1 MSQRSLIWPLGVM
14 MVALIIIVSA
24 LTSPTAPSAA
34 PARQGECEP
43 GNSAYPACF
52 EETQVAKSRAETGD
66 VCDPGSSAYPVCAT
80 ETAEAEDRSIE
91 ETSAARQTD
100 VAAQNDD
107 NDDDDTTSDNNS
119 STTNN
124 NTQDTATPTA
134 TRTAT
139 RTPTSTFEVDEDET
153 EAEPTNTPGSTRQQA
168 TATPTS
174 TPILD
179 TDVLI
184 CVPGVPVPVEGQGPR
199 NAALLLYFDG
209 RAVGGT
215 TSDSR
220 GTYALQLIVGEE
232 RPGDYPL
239 EVQVR
244 GTRELVE
251 EFTCRVPGGG
261 TPTPTATEIN

>member
-1 MSQRSLIWPLGVM
+1 M

-24 LTSPTAPSAA
+24 LTGPTAPSAA
-34 PARQGECEP
+34 PARQDSPCN
-43 GNSAYPACF
+43 GNYPDVYPA
-52 EETQVAKSRAETGD
+52 
-66 VCDPGSSAYPVCAT
+66 CAT

-107 NDDDDTTSDNNS
+107 DDDATSDNNNS

-139 RTPTSTFEVDEDET
+139 RTPTSTFEVDEDEDET
-153 EAEPTNTPGSTRQQA
+153 EAEPTNTPRSTRQEA
-168 TATPTS
+168 TVPPTS
-174 TPILD
+174 TPIPD
-179 TDVLI
+179 SDVLI
-184 CVPGVPVPVEGQGPR
+184 CVPGVPVPVEGQGPP
-199 NAALLLYFDG
+199 NAALLLYFGD

-215 TSDSR
+215 TSDAR
-220 GTYALQLIVGEE
+220 GAYALQLIVGEE

-251 EFTCRVPGGG
+251 EFVCRVPGGG
-261 TPTPTATEIN
+261 TPTPTATEVN

>member
-34 PARQGECEP
+34 PAQQSECEP

-66 VCDPGSSAYPVCAT
+66 VCSPGSSAYPVCET
-80 ETAEAEDRSIE
+80 ETAEAEDRSID

-100 VAAQNDD
+100 VAGQNDD
-107 NDDDDTTSDNNS
+107 NNDNNS

-124 NTQDTATPTA
+124 NTDDTATPTA

-139 RTPTSTFEVDEDET
+139 RTPTSTFEVDEDEDGT
-153 EAEPTNTPGSTRQQA
+153 EAEPTNTPGSTRQEA

-174 TPILD
+174 TPIPD
-179 TDVLI
+179 SDVLI
-184 CVPGVPVPVEGQGPR
+184 CIPGVPVPVEGQGPS

>member
-34 PARQGECEP
+34 PARQDSPC
-43 GNSAYPACF
+43 NSNYPDAYPA
-52 EETQVAKSRAETGD
+52 
-66 VCDPGSSAYPVCAT
+66 CAT

>member
-24 LTSPTAPSAA
+24 LTGPTAPSAA
-34 PARQGECEP
+34 PARQSECEP

-66 VCDPGSSAYPVCAT
+66 VCDPGNSAYPACAT

-100 VAAQNDD
+100 VAGQNDD
-107 NDDDDTTSDNNS
+107 NNDNNS

-124 NTQDTATPTA
+124 DTEDTATPTA

-139 RTPTSTFEVDEDET
+139 RTPTSTFEVDADADET
-153 EAEPTNTPGSTRQQA
+153 EVEPTNTPRSTRQEA

-174 TPILD
+174 TLITD
-179 TDVLI
+179 SDVLI
-184 CVPGVPVPVEGQGPR
+184 CVPGVPVPVEGQGPP

-215 TSDSR
+215 TSNAR
-220 GTYALQLIVGEE
+220 GAYALKLIVGEE

-244 GTRELVE
+244 GTRDLVE